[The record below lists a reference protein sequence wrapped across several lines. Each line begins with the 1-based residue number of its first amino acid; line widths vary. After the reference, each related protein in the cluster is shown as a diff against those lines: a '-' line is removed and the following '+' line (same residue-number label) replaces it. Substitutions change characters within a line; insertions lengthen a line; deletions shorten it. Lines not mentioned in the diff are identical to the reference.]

1 MEKIIIEVR
10 SGCVIAIYAKEP
22 KEVWILDWDEYNC
35 TTDEGTREDYRELE
49 QLSKNMIRSV

>member
-22 KEVWILDWDEYNC
+22 KEVWILDWDAYNQEA
-35 TTDEGTREDYRELE
+35 DEAAREDYRELE
-49 QLSKNMIRSV
+49 QLSAGMIRSI